1 MSDGINL
8 NEAIPEDSG
17 GRARLLQVVL
27 LRACEGHRTPADDAV
42 YTELRRVMMRDPA
55 LKSLLPAYVQKHRD
69 LGHLW
74 PYLKEVDPKWEPRRQ
89 HVRNTMTPLF
99 DRVEVALDDVT
110 ADADDEASD
119 VLKGFETAAVYAF
132 WQKAL
137 ERRHTDPEGAITSAR
152 ALLETVC
159 RHVLDGR
166 GVIYSATLDLSALMK
181 MTVEQLDVAPNQ
193 YTQASFKRL
202 LVDAAG
208 AVDGLRIR
216 RNGIGAAH
224 GHAEL
229 RVRPS
234 ARHAQLVINMAS
246 AAAIFLVESWDV
258 RVEEDFLDMI
268 DDSKGG

>member
-1 MSDGINL
+1 MSDGINP

-42 YTELRRVMMRDPA
+42 YTELRRVMMHDPA
-55 LKSLLPAYVQKHRD
+55 LKSLLPGYVQRHRD

-74 PYLKEVDPKWEPRRQ
+74 PYLKEFDPKWEPRRQ
-89 HVRNTMTPLF
+89 HVRNTLTPLF
-99 DRVEVALDDVT
+99 DRVEVSVDDVT
-110 ADADDEASD
+110 ADDDTTD
-119 VLKGFETAAVYAF
+119 VLQGFETASVYAF

-137 ERRHTDPEGAITSAR
+137 ERRHTDPEGAIASAR
-152 ALLETVC
+152 TLLETVC
-159 RHVLDGR
+159 KHILDGR
-166 GVIYSATLDLSALMK
+166 GVTYSVMPDLPALMK

-193 YTQASFKRL
+193 YAQASFKRL
-202 LVDAAG
+202 LVDAAS
-208 AVDGLRIR
+208 AVDGLRVR
-216 RNGIGAAH
+216 RNGIATAY

-229 RVRPS
+229 RIRPS
-234 ARHAQLVINMAS
+234 ERHAQLAVNMAG